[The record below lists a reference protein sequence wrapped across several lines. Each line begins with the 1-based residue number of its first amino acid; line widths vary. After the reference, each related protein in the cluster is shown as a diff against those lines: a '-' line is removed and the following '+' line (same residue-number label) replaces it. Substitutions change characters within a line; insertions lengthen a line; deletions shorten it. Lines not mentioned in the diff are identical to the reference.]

1 VSIDVIERRR
11 AIEQRLARARTVAH
25 SVEEATADIATSS
38 GQPIEDLD
46 PNGSLRTALTAL
58 AGVASLRP
66 DFDVLLALPDAP
78 FALRVRHTDD
88 DVDIEILHQLD
99 DETWPANDAGAEP
112 SPPETDL
119 GLDLETDLETDPES
133 ESEPDPESDQPENPQ
148 GQDEGH
154 VASDLA
160 AMLWQNVAPGPSTT
174 D

>member
-46 PNGSLRTALTAL
+46 PNGSLRAALTAL

-88 DVDIEILHQLD
+88 DVDIEILHQQD
-99 DETWPANDAGAEP
+99 DETWQ
-112 SPPETDL
+112 
-119 GLDLETDLETDPES
+119 ES
-133 ESEPDPESDQPENPQ
+133 ESEPDTESDQPENPQ
-148 GQDEGH
+148 EQDGGH

-160 AMLWQNVAPGPSTT
+160 AMLWQNVDPKPSAT